1 VRSDLVGVGHYANEL
16 AKQEKID
23 DGAGGHDPV

>member
-1 VRSDLVGVGHYANEL
+1 VGVGHYANEL

>member
-1 VRSDLVGVGHYANEL
+1 VGVGHYANEQ
-16 AKQEKID
+16 AKQVKID